1 MSLPEIQMLW
11 VGGELSALE
20 QLSIVSYLR
29 NGHSVR
35 LFSYRPIPNLPQ
47 GTLQEDARTILPETE
62 VFANPAADGNSELA
76 IFADFFRYHL
86 LLQRGG
92 IWSDCDVVCIR
103 PIDFAERMEYI
114 FATERIR
121 LQPGA
126 KAEAQ
131 VASCF
136 FKAPPASPVVSKT
149 LEIARSKALAT
160 APWGSTG
167 PHALH
172 AAATELGLAGH
183 MLAPDVI
190 CPIDW
195 WQFQDLVSGISVLP
209 PNTYAIHFWNER
221 WRRNFFD
228 KNGSYDPLCLFERL
242 KAHYLGRGEDQHA

>member
-11 VGGELSALE
+11 VSGELSALE
-20 QLSIVSYLR
+20 RLSIASFLR
-29 NGHSVR
+29 NGHPVR
-35 LFSYRPIPNLPQ
+35 LFSYQPIPNLPQ
-47 GTLQEDARTILPETE
+47 GVLQEDARAILPETE
-62 VFANPAADGNSELA
+62 VFANPAADGNGGLTV
-76 IFADFFRYHL
+76 FANFFRYHL

-92 IWSDCDVVCIR
+92 IWSDCDVVCVR
-103 PIDFAERMEYI
+103 PISFAEDMDYM

-121 LQPGA
+121 MQPGA

-136 FKAPPASPVVSKT
+136 FKTPTASSVVSKT
-149 LEIARSKALAT
+149 LEIARSKDLAT

-172 AAATELGLAGH
+172 EAATELGLAGN

-195 WQFQDLVSGISVLP
+195 WQILDLISGIAVLP
-209 PNTYAIHFWNER
+209 PNAYAIHFWNER

-242 KAHYLGRGEDQHA
+242 KAHYLGRGEDHHA